1 MDRAREIVEMK
12 TGGLVVWSR
21 KDTHV
26 VYRGCNYE
34 LTSRSSPKVYPS
46 YIHGQTKSPD
56 ETNMVE
62 SVKSNNTSDM
72 PSQNGNNNASTSTCI
87 QEVHC
92 SGSLNERETDR
103 LLDGL
108 ESRFV
113 DWWYPKPLPIDA
125 DLLPEVVP
133 GFKPPFRLC
142 PPYSSAKITDYE
154 LTFFRKLTKSLP
166 VHFVLGRNRRLQGLA
181 AAILKLWEKSLIA
194 KIAIKF
200 GVPNTDNESMANEL
214 KASLIDNLLFNIC
227 KFQDII
233 D

>member
-1 MDRAREIVEMK
+1 MK

-26 VYRGCNYE
+26 VYRGCNYQ
-34 LTSRSSPKVYPS
+34 LTSTSSPKVYPL
-46 YIHGQTKSPD
+46 YIHGQTKSPY

-62 SVKSNNTSDM
+62 SFKSNNTSDM

-92 SGSLNERETDR
+92 SGSLYERETDR

-108 ESRFV
+108 GPRFV

-125 DLLPEVVP
+125 DLFPEVVP

-154 LTFFRKLTKSLP
+154 LTFFRKLAKPLP
-166 VHFVLGRNRRLQGLA
+166 VLFVLGMLLDVGGL
-181 AAILKLWEKSLIA
+181 W
-194 KIAIKF
+194 
-200 GVPNTDNESMANEL
+200 SMIYFAVHENY
-214 KASLIDNLLFNIC
+214 STV
-227 KFQDII
+227 
-233 D
+233 